1 MPLKKQPRS
10 FFTAVYT
17 MKVFIKEYD
26 EYIDQ
31 IDIKLQLKPFA
42 YTYIDL
48 GLKNFGFNKKK
59 KKTKTLRNLN

>member
-1 MPLKKQPRS
+1 
-10 FFTAVYT
+10 

-59 KKTKTLRNLN
+59 QKQRHCVI